1 VTADKNQPVQDASG
15 KDYPTW
21 ICIQCGIEHGRNSV
35 NGFATYHMGK
45 CDICG
50 RDGVP
55 VTEPR
60 DYGHLN
66 PEWQCKK
73 KQEGK

>member
-1 VTADKNQPVQDASG
+1 VTVDKTIPVQGASS
-15 KDYPTW
+15 KDYPAW
-21 ICIQCGIEHGRNSV
+21 ICIQCGIEHRRNSV

-50 RDGVP
+50 RDDVP

-60 DYGHLN
+60 DYGHLW
-66 PEWQCKK
+66 PEWQSKK
-73 KQEGK
+73 KQENR